1 MPIAEFLQL
10 LEVKLFGHFPQR
22 VVSRLRV
29 TDATQE
35 VSQPLSRI
43 RHLNPRAPCYSVA
56 RIARR
61 NDVDH
66 CARLGNQ
73 AQVAGVE
80 RAYYVSVRLPPSLAA
95 SGSGITWSWVPIRS
109 ARRGSSSTEAARY
122 FRVTQRSGKPSLP
135 SIAAVLAVGNR
146 FLPGIGRM
154 LEWVILGA
162 IVLLTAVSR
171 VYVRAHWPIDV
182 LASTLV
188 A

>member
-1 MPIAEFLQL
+1 MRSALRPTFEDPAQRERMKQIVESPGFINLSRLLVKVAPPSDEPGREPVYGLPPIASVTSSRENAVPIAEFLKL

-35 VSQPLSRI
+35 VSQPWSRI
-43 RHLNPRAPCYSVA
+43 RHLNPRAPMLFGCTNCA
-56 RIARR
+56 Q

-95 SGSGITWSWVPIRS
+95 R
-109 ARRGSSSTEAARY
+109 ARG
-122 FRVTQRSGKPSLP
+122 
-135 SIAAVLAVGNR
+135 
-146 FLPGIGRM
+146 
-154 LEWVILGA
+154 
-162 IVLLTAVSR
+162 
-171 VYVRAHWPIDV
+171 
-182 LASTLV
+182 
-188 A
+188 